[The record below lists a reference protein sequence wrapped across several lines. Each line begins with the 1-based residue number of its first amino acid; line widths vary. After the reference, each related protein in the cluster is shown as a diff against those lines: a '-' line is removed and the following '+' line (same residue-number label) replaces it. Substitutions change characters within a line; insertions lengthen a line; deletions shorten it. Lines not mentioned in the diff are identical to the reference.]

1 MRRQIGLAIALVGVM
16 LIGNGCST
24 ETKTFTLSGEWIVM
38 GSATPDEKQKVM
50 NAQQTSVAVTRIQ
63 TNGIAPEELEI
74 ATGTFTDGKVV
85 LEGEINDRTKVQIS
99 VTRGEEAPM
108 TVPAVLI
115 PGANTS
121 FALLDKDNSFPG
133 VEDQLIIVEDYKVAQ
148 DSEDKFTITGD
159 LSAIDDKDLSVAVAH
174 INVRSSNPAEG
185 SVLSNRSNAV
195 LLREGKFSIE
205 GIVREPLV
213 VQVWVSSRV
222 DVYAGIAYAVVE
234 PGARISISPS
244 KSSSSFAPGGR
255 ASELMANSEI
265 QTSMH
270 NKIIEVWQN
279 SADYLDKMDKY
290 AHAIQVKAQQTA
302 TDATTDKEQ
311 TTEDGSAQ
319 DMTKSPTEAFREMSA
334 VKTSILTPIAQNLD
348 EPMSALLA
356 MELGV
361 GGSELENWDKLAT
374 VLDKDLVARR
384 VLPQREA
391 LDKQIRVAA
400 NASVI
405 IAGHKAPEFTLE
417 NLDGEDVVLYDVL
430 DENEV
435 VLIDF
440 WASWCHPCIA
450 KLPKLKEMHA
460 AYKDKGFE
468 IVFVSIDDTYE
479 DWKAGSVAHE
489 VPGVNVGDLN
499 GFLGETPVDYGVD
512 WIPAEFLLQ
521 PDGEIL
527 NRGLSMDELEEFLG
541 THFDNV
547 KFQENTD

>member
-1 MRRQIGLAIALVGVM
+1 MKRRIGLAIALVWTM
-16 LIGNGCST
+16 LIGTGCST
-24 ETKTFTLSGEWIVM
+24 ETKTFTLSGVWIIT
-38 GSATPDEKQKVM
+38 GSGTPDEKQKVM
-50 NAQQTSVAVTRIQ
+50 NSQQTSVVVSRIQ
-63 TNGIAPEELEI
+63 ADGAAPEEIQI
-74 ATGTFTDGKVV
+74 AKGTFTDGSVV
-85 LEGEINDRTKVQIS
+85 FEGEINERTEVQIA
-99 VTRGEEAPM
+99 VTRGEEVPM

-121 FALLDKDNSFPG
+121 FALLDKDNSFAG
-133 VEDQLIIVEDYKVAQ
+133 IEDELLIVEDYKLAEE
-148 DSEDKFTITGD
+148 SEEKFRITGD
-159 LSAIDDKDLSVAVAH
+159 LSTIDDKDLSVAVAY
-174 INVRSSNPAEG
+174 INVMSSNPVEG
-185 SVLSNRSNAV
+185 TVLSDRSNAV
-195 LLREGKFSIE
+195 LLRDGKFSIE
-205 GIVREPLV
+205 GIAHEPIV

-222 DVYAGIAYAVVE
+222 DVYAGLADAVVE
-234 PGARISISPS
+234 PGARIRISPS

-265 QTSMH
+265 QESMH
-270 NKIIEVWQN
+270 TKVIEVWQN
-279 SADYLDKMDKY
+279 STEYLEKMDEY
-290 AHAIQVKAQQTA
+290 ALSIKTKAQQTA
-302 TDATTDKEQ
+302 ADTKTENEQ
-311 TTEDGSAQ
+311 TTAGDSVR
-319 DMTKSPTEAFREMSA
+319 DKTKSPTEAFRDMSA
-334 VKTSILTPIAQNLD
+334 VKTSILIPISQNLD

-356 MELGV
+356 MELGA
-361 GGSELENWDKLAT
+361 GGRELENWDKLAT

-391 LDKQIRVAA
+391 LDKQIRVLA
-400 NASVI
+400 NANVI
-405 IAGHKAPEFTLE
+405 VAGHKAPKFTLE
-417 NLDGEDVVLYDVL
+417 NLDGKDVALYDVL

-460 AYKDKGFE
+460 EYKDRGFE

-489 VPGVNVGDLN
+489 VPGVNLGDLN

-527 NRGLSMDELEEFLG
+527 NRGLAMEDLEKLLG
-541 THFDNV
+541 ERFGNATE
-547 KFQENTD
+547 QEKKD